1 MGHKVGA
8 IDIVL
13 STFDIASPSV
23 TIRDNVVEKDCVIT
37 RTVLGMLF

>member
-1 MGHKVGA
+1 MGCKIGA

-13 STFDIASPSV
+13 SIFDIISLVV
-23 TIRDNVVEKDCVIT
+23 TVRGGIVDGNHVIT